1 MHSQALARLRA
12 QYDKRKNYQTG
23 KGIVFDLSFE
33 EYIALWSIHRLRKLE
48 RLVLSNEIKN
58 YQKHLKYAWVLSW
71 RSKSDKAAGVLN
83 KDTAEILLRWQSEQ
97 RFYIQKGETQSTA
110 ARRKISDARRGKPL
124 SAKHRRA
131 IGDAR
136 LGVKQSEDHK
146 LKRIE
151 AMKATKA
158 RKRQEK
164 LATIQL

>member
-1 MHSQALARLRA
+1 MHSQTLAWLQA
-12 QYDKRKNYQTG
+12 TYDKAEKYQTG
-23 KGIVFDLSFE
+23 NGVTFALSFS
-33 EYIALWSIHRLRKLE
+33 EYIALWSIHRLRYLE
-48 RLVLSNEIKN
+48 KLVLKNEIKN
-58 YQKHLKYAWVLSW
+58 FQKNPKYAWVLSW
-71 RSKSDKAAGVLN
+71 RKKSDKAAGILN
-83 KDTAEILLRWQSEQ
+83 KDTARILLRWQSEQ
-97 RFYIQKGETQSTA
+97 RFYIQKGETQSPA

-136 LGVKQSEDHK
+136 LGVKQSEAHK

-164 LATIQL
+164 LAMI